1 MTSGYIYQQE
11 LGLNQNNCQTLLPKN
26 AYGNQKKGTWYCRYC
41 RKHCPYCL
49 NPYRIAALD
58 GVIGVKAEKVDETRK
73 DLPKCEGL
81 SINDKLIRKFFLY
94 AWNSIVDGNLQ
105 LSRIRWT
112 QTANDEKKTALERV
126 RAKQMLELTS
136 AGSNSKQEEDI
147 PEIVRMVLDRIE
159 VIDQRNAEVYF
170 LDGTMKK
177 GKRQSNT
184 VFQ

>member
-1 MTSGYIYQQE
+1 MR
-11 LGLNQNNCQTLLPKN
+11 LGRL
-26 AYGNQKKGTWYCRYC
+26 
-41 RKHCPYCL
+41 CL
-49 NPYRIAALD
+49 S
-58 GVIGVKAEKVDETRK
+58 T
-73 DLPKCEGL
+73 GL

-94 AWNSIVDGNLQ
+94 AWNSIIDGNLQ

-136 AGSNSKQEEDI
+136 AGSNSKLEKDI
-147 PEIVRMVLDRIE
+147 PEIVRMILNRIE

-177 GKRQSNT
+177 VQLAS
-184 VFQ
+184 QYA